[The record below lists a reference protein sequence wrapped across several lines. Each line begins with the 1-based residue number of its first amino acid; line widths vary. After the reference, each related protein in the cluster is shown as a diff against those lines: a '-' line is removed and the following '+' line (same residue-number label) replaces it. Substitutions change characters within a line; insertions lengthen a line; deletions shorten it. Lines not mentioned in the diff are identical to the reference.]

1 MYGPERAKFDA
12 ACRAA
17 WDRRL
22 LHWPPNPVEKRARYH
37 NGRFAR
43 RVDIT
48 PANRGEMAEWHLSAT
63 EADALA
69 AEFFDDATVFGV
81 MSDPPPQVA
90 IILNMVTGGE
100 PVPVIVD
107 EETDAG
113 GREDQQAETSAK
125 RPPSDG
131 AVPAPSR
138 WKAKDGAW
146 VTLMGGTYACYVR
159 VMAISGRYAMVRR
172 PGGASSVEIG

>member
-90 IILNMVTGGE
+90 IILNMVTGGQ

-107 EETDAG
+107 EETDSV
-113 GREDQQAETSAK
+113 GREKQQAETSAQ
-125 RPPSDG
+125 
-131 AVPAPSR
+131 
-138 WKAKDGAW
+138 
-146 VTLMGGTYACYVR
+146 
-159 VMAISGRYAMVRR
+159 RR
-172 PGGASSVEIG
+172 AARESA